1 MGRTRNFLYFSCIS
15 SNLPEC
21 PLQKA
26 KRRPHFHTRD
36 KKKTQCVREIEGE
49 RSHWDW
55 GFPSKEIQ
63 TFLFC
68 QNISQIFFMK
78 FHNLSHPFSISCTL
92 SYSKSPPIL
101 NSFFFFFYPLLGIT
115 FSPFPILIIQS
126 WQFTFPGTPQNFT

>member
-26 KRRPHFHTRD
+26 KQRPHFHTRD

-55 GFPSKEIQ
+55 GFSSKEIQ

-92 SYSKSPPIL
+92 SYSKSPTIL
-101 NSFFFFFYPLLGIT
+101 NSFFFTLSWGLHFLLRSLYLS
-115 FSPFPILIIQS
+115 FKS